1 MTLVK
6 KSVWKLTLIL
16 ATMSCLCNL
25 PRHNKQGYIVP
36 DCVIFGVGEK
46 YGNLIGGNAYK
57 VPEQIAEE
65 ANA

>member
-1 MTLVK
+1 MLC
-6 KSVWKLTLIL
+6 LLH
-16 ATMSCLCNL
+16 ATSSATTRL
-25 PRHNKQGYIVP
+25 VP
-36 DCVIFGVGEK
+36 DYVISGVSEK